1 MAKCKVCDSR
11 VDEDAEYCDE
21 CGAKLEEF
29 AEKY

>member
-1 MAKCKVCDSR
+1 MVVCKICGTS
-11 VDEDAEYCDE
+11 VDEDAEYCEE